1 MSQPYRDDHEA
12 LETRLTALEQ
22 DLEGLRAKKQE
33 LEEAVG
39 QEAELAKEA
48 EAVRRR
54 LSHMRAR
61 RALPLLE
68 SLRIASPCKADWTQ
82 MTGDEAVR
90 FCGSCEKNV
99 YDLSGMTRDQ
109 AEAFVRA
116 REGAGACI
124 RLHKRADG
132 TVITSDCPVG
142 VGNARKRRVAAV
154 AVGAALVGGGAA
166 MFAGSA
172 TVMGELE
179 VSEPRMGQ
187 VVDTGPEHQVVMGL
201 MPPRAEPPSDPT
213 AKPQGSSGAAAPKPP
228 TPPEVGW
235 TPPF

>member
-12 LETRLTALEQ
+12 LETRLTSLEQ
-22 DLEGLRAKKQE
+22 ELEALRAKKKE

-39 QEAELAKEA
+39 HEADLAKEA

-68 SLRIASPCKADWTQ
+68 SLRIASPCKADWSQ
-82 MTGDEAVR
+82 MTGDDAVR
-90 FCGSCEKNV
+90 FCGSCDKNV

-109 AEAFVRA
+109 AEAFVRE

-124 RLHKRADG
+124 RLHKRRDG

-142 VGNARKRRVAAV
+142 ASNARKRRVGAV
-154 AVGAALVGGGAA
+154 AVGAALMGGAA
-166 MFAGSA
+166 AMIAGSA
-172 TVMGELE
+172 IVMGEME
-179 VSEPRMGQ
+179 PMQPRMGQ
-187 VVDTGPEHQVVMGL
+187 AQLIDPEEHAVMGE
-201 MPPRAEPPSDPT
+201 MAAPPPTAHPPSDPT
-213 AKPQGSSGAAAPKPP
+213 TQPQPSTAVPPKPVTTWP
-228 TPPEVGW
+228 TE
-235 TPPF
+235 